1 MPEFLEPAWAWA
13 TTSGLRVVVT
23 VVLAFVAMRL
33 AKLLCNRLLT
43 RLLKLGKEN
52 DPEQEKSANTMVSII
67 RTTLVVVIIVMTIM
81 MVLAELGIDIAPI
94 LAAAGVVGLAVGFG
108 ARTLVEDVI
117 SGFFILVEDMIREGD
132 VVSVGGHGGLVE
144 RVTLRMVVLRD
155 GSGSVHYVRNGQIGV
170 VTNMTKD
177 FAKSVFEI
185 GISYREDV
193 DRVIGI
199 MKQVAED
206 LRLDPEFSQSILEEL
221 DVMGLDR
228 FAESAVIIKAAMKTK
243 PIKQWGVAREYKKR
257 LKVAFEK
264 EGVEIPFPHLTV
276 VMNPGT
282 NVEGKAPAAA
292 G

>member
-1 MPEFLEPAWAWA
+1 MPEFLEPAWAWT
-13 TTSGLRVVVT
+13 TTSGLRVIVAVA
-23 VVLAFVAMRL
+23 LAIVAMRL

-43 RLLKLGKEN
+43 RLLQLGKEN

-67 RTTLVVVIIVMTIM
+67 RTTLMVVIIVMTIM

-117 SGFFILVEDMIREGD
+117 SGFFILVEDMVREGD
-132 VVSVGGHGGLVE
+132 VVTVDGHSGLVE

-177 FAKSVFEI
+177 FSKAVLEI
-185 GISYREDV
+185 GVSYREDV
-193 DRVIGI
+193 DRVIAI
-199 MKQVAED
+199 MRQVAEE
-206 LRLDPEFSQSILEEL
+206 LRQDPEFAASILEPL
-221 DVMGLDR
+221 DVMGLDQ
-228 FAESAVIIKAAMKTK
+228 FAESAVVIKAAIKTK

-264 EGVEIPFPHLTV
+264 EGVEIPFPHMTV
-276 VMNPGT
+276 VMSPA
-282 NVEGKAPAAA
+282 EKA
-292 G
+292 